1 MQRAATRMELI
12 YFLAARG
19 QKQELLAELIALEAE
34 ASPDREMQM
43 KLASLFLNADAP
55 ARAAA
60 VYQSVVGKDPGDMAA
75 WEGLGDAELQQ
86 GQYRAAHE
94 AYLRTFLKQPNNAS
108 VRAHLQIL
116 NTVTELD
123 PTLRQ
128 LSSSEKY
135 RRSIRILG
143 MTRAALAE
151 CLSKGAVSEENEEL
165 LRSADGTVNRNVPA
179 QVTNEAAEGVLALA
193 EKLWRA
199 ETACDAQKAS
209 DLNALTL
216 IMKKLAS

>member
-1 MQRAATRMELI
+1 M
-12 YFLAARG
+12 
-19 QKQELLAELIALEAE
+19 LAELIALQAE
-34 ASPDREMQM
+34 AATDRETQI
-43 KLASLFLNADAP
+43 KLARLFLKADAP

-60 VYQSVVGKDPGDMAA
+60 VYQSVVAKDPGDTAA
-75 WEGLGDAELQQ
+75 WEGLGDSELQQ

-94 AYLRTFLKQPNNAS
+94 AYLRNFLKQPNNAS

-128 LSSSEKY
+128 LTSSEKY
-135 RRSIRILG
+135 RRSVRILG

-151 CLSKGAVSEENEEL
+151 CLSKATVSGDNEEL
-165 LRSADGTVNRNVPA
+165 LKSADRSIGADAPA
-179 QVTNEAAEGVLALA
+179 HATNEAAEGVLALA

-199 ETACDAQKAS
+199 ETACDAGKAS
-209 DLNALTL
+209 DLNALGL
-216 IMKKLAS
+216 VMKKLAS